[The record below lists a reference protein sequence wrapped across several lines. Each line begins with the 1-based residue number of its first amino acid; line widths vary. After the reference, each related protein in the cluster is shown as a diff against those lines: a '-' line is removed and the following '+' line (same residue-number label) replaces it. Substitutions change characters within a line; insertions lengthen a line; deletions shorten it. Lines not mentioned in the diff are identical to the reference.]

1 MGVVSLWFSKHIYS
15 SQRYPEDFPALN
27 DAKLLQGDIE
37 KVISLSLQSKSDR
50 QPIWENAPIITP
62 LSTLFGHQDNNNS
75 YLNKK

>member
-1 MGVVSLWFSKHIYS
+1 MWSGCCLVSTFIS

-50 QPIWENAPIITP
+50 RPIWENAPIITP
-62 LSTLFGHQDNNNS
+62 LPAIFGHQYNNDS
-75 YLNKK
+75 YLNRK